1 MRALVLGGTAF
12 VGRAIVDALVRDGA
26 EVTLFGRGRTG
37 RELFPGL
44 RRLVGDRDTG
54 DYAALTA
61 AARERPFDAVVDVSG
76 YVLRQVQGA
85 IAALDAAGG
94 HAGRYVFVSTQ
105 AVYAGPG
112 ADEDTPRKA
121 PRPDVED
128 TARLDDTTYGPA
140 KVACEDEVTARF
152 GERATLVR
160 PGQVTGP
167 YDTSDALVY
176 WLRRA
181 ERGGPMAVPADP
193 AQPVQ
198 LLDARDLGRLVAAL
212 VRTDRGGAFN
222 AVGPAEPLT
231 LAGLLAVCAEV
242 AGTRARLVSVADRPG
257 YFPLVREEWASQ
269 RRSAARARAV
279 GLSATAFAETV
290 AAVREWD
297 AGRGRPAP
305 EAGLGYTAER
315 EAELLAAGDTRAR

>member
-1 MRALVLGGTAF
+1 M
-12 VGRAIVDALVRDGA
+12 
-26 EVTLFGRGRTG
+26 TLFGRGRTG

-44 RRLVGDRDTG
+44 RRLTGDRDAG

-76 YVLRQVQGA
+76 YVLRQVRGGA

-94 HAGRYVFVSTQ
+94 HAGRYLFVSTQ

-121 PRPDVED
+121 PRPDADEV
-128 TARLDDTTYGPA
+128 ALLDDTTYGPA

-167 YDTSDALVY
+167 YDTSDALVH

-181 ERGGPMAVPADP
+181 ARGGPVAVPADP

-198 LLDARDLGRLVAAL
+198 SLDARDLGRLVAAL
-212 VRTDRGGAFN
+212 LRADRGGAFN

-231 LAGLLAVCAEV
+231 LAGLLAVCARV
-242 AGTRARLVSVADRPG
+242 AGAEAWPVPVADRPG
-257 YFPLVREEWASQ
+257 YFPLVRRDWASQ

-279 GLSATAFAETV
+279 GLTATPFVETV

-297 AGRGRPAP
+297 AGRGRPAL

-315 EAELLAAGDTRAR
+315 EAELLAAGDTSGRRPLRGE

>member
-12 VGRAIVDALVRDGA
+12 VGRAIVDALVGDGA

-37 RELFPGL
+37 RELFPGV

-54 DYAALTA
+54 AYAALTA
-61 AARERPFDAVVDVSG
+61 AARERPFDVVVDVSG
-76 YVLRQVQGA
+76 YVSRQVRGA

-105 AVYAGPG
+105 AVYEAGGHPR
-112 ADEDTPRKA
+112 RKA
-121 PRPDVED
+121 PRRDVD
-128 TARLDDTTYGPA
+128 DVARLDNSTYGPA
-140 KVACEDEVTARF
+140 KVACEDVVTARF

-160 PGQVTGP
+160 PGQVVGP
-167 YDTSDALVY
+167 HDTSGAFLY
-176 WLRRA
+176 WLRHA
-181 ERGGPMAVPADP
+181 ERGGPTALPGDT

-212 VRTDRGGAFN
+212 AHKDLGGAFD

-231 LAGLLAVCAEV
+231 LAALLAACARG
-242 AGTRARLVSVADRPG
+242 AGTRAWLVPVADRPA
-257 YFPLVREEWASQ
+257 YFPFVRDDWAGQ
-269 RRSAARARAV
+269 RRDPGPARAA
-279 GLSATAFAETV
+279 GLTATPFAETV
-290 AAVREWD
+290 AAVRDWD
-297 AGRGRPAP
+297 AGRGRPVL

-315 EAELLAAGDTRAR
+315 EAELLAAGDAPGR